1 LWQAVSSGAAPFS
14 VYDEKTG
21 EKRQAYADELTEAQ
35 LNFIFTGKQERE
47 KMKQEKAEREK
58 SKQQMKH
65 GTL

>member
-1 LWQAVSSGAAPFS
+1 

-65 GTL
+65 GM